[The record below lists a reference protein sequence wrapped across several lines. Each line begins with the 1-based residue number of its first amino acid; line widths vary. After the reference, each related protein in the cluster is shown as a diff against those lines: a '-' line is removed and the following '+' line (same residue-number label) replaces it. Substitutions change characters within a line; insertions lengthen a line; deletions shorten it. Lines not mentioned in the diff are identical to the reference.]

1 MKRISL
7 LLLLILATA
16 ATAVAQGGGDYNK
29 IEVYGGFSLG
39 RLKSNIDSLS
49 FTAGGQTQTYSNL
62 CSTATGQQLGPNSQE
77 FFCQARSFNGFD
89 ASLAYNLSRYLG
101 VKGDLTGHFKSDRF
115 VDVFTPPGATQ
126 TESTR
131 ERLYNFLAGVQIKDN
146 RKAKRVKPFGHALA
160 GFARYTARQEQTIDL
175 FPQFNFVA
183 NDKETSFAL
192 KVGGGLD
199 VRVSP
204 RVDIRVI
211 ELDYNPV
218 FAGDRSWTTVSGPFT
233 FTVTGKTA
241 HNFTIGSGVVIH

>member
-1 MKRISL
+1 MKRICL
-7 LLLLILATA
+7 LLLLVLASA
-16 ATAVAQGGGDYNK
+16 SVSLAQGSNDYNK
-29 IEVYGGFSLG
+29 VEVYGGFSLG

-62 CSTATGQQLGPNSQE
+62 CSTATGQQLGTNSQK
-77 FFCQARSFNGFD
+77 FFCQTRSFNGFD
-89 ASLAYNLSRYLG
+89 ASLTFNVSRYVG
-101 VKGDLTGHFKSDRF
+101 IKGDVTGHFKSDRF

-126 TESTR
+126 TESTS
-131 ERLYNFLAGVQIKDN
+131 ERLYNFLGGLQIKDN
-146 RKAKRVKPFGHALA
+146 QKDKRVKPFAHALA
-160 GFARYTARQEQTIDL
+160 GFARYTARQRQTIDI

-218 FAGDRSWTTVSGPFT
+218 FAGDRGWTTVSGPFT

-241 HNFTIGSGVVIH
+241 HNFTIGAGIVIH